1 MSLATQ
7 VFQRPDRRNRPSGC
21 RLQMLTAG
29 CRSEE
34 EEGVWTGQ
42 RVGGYKL
49 DAGFVSDLLG
59 SVEEAVER
67 SAAHAA
73 LPRVAATP

>member
-34 EEGVWTGQ
+34 EGVSTER

-49 DAGFVSDLLG
+49 DAGFVSGLLG

-67 SAAHAA
+67 SAAHAV